1 MMMMEDILPDCGI
14 DLYDELDDAR
24 EQEERN
30 HPFMTISV
38 SDSFSTSFDRFN
50 HHHPLYDD
58 CSSLDYP
65 DFNKENRYFPTIA
78 SSSSVYLPVTPQANT
93 KKKRN
98 FEQLTPCSLS
108 CLSST
113 TMNLFP
119 INSTDACDYPKKM
132 KRISESSYDCSPS
145 YSATIN
151 QQQLPVVW

>member
-14 DLYDELDDAR
+14 DLYDELDDAG
-24 EQEERN
+24 EQERN
-30 HPFMTISV
+30 HPFMTISI

-65 DFNKENRYFPTIA
+65 DFNKENRCFPTVA
-78 SSSSVYLPVTPQANT
+78 SSSSDYLPVTPQANT

-98 FEQLTPCSLS
+98 FEQLTACSLS

-119 INSTDACDYPKKM
+119 INSTDTSDYPKKM
-132 KRISESSYDCSPS
+132 KRISEPSYDCSSS